1 MFPGVAVIFHVN
13 GYSHTGVLFLIPS
26 VVITDTVDF
35 NLSKLKADVFV
46 CLQLVSDIW
55 SSLLTNQNPH
65 NNYFV

>member
-26 VVITDTVDF
+26 VVITDTVDC

-46 CLQLVSDIW
+46 CLQLVSDI
-55 SSLLTNQNPH
+55 
-65 NNYFV
+65 